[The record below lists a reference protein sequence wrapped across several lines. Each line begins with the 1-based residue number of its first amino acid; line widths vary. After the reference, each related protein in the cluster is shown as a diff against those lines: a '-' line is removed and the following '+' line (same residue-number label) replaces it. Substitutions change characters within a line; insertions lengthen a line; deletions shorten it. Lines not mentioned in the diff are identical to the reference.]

1 MANHEKVTEAG
12 ARKVGNAY
20 ETNVLNPVQHG
31 GVVNS
36 PIRRLVITGRIADRR
51 GADLPGIR

>member
-12 ARKVGNAY
+12 ARKVGNAC

-31 GVVNS
+31 RVPNS
-36 PIRRLVITGRIADRR
+36 RI
-51 GADLPGIR
+51 